1 MRGLLVTLAAVLTL
15 ALTMGVGTALAGN
28 TVGGIAQEQN
38 ASNTIDQYAKA
49 GAVAVNLS
57 PNIAVLNFGDTNQR
71 SSADA
76 GAAAT
81 NVNTGDQ
88 SNQQSQ
94 DAQQSEG
101 RSDGGSIDQ
110 SQQADNTIEQSG
122 TATAAAVNLSPNV
135 AVLNFGDTNQRSSAD
150 AGAAATNINTG
161 DQSNQQSQDA
171 DQQGGGSSDYGYG
184 KQNEDGNGGG
194 SIDQSQN
201 ASNTIDQDASASAKS
216 VNAAP
221 NVAVGNGW
229 GEKGYGKQDGRCK
242 QDKHRGGDTRQT
254 SGSQAGAFAGNVN
267 TGDQSNHQSQD
278 AQQSGD
284 KHDRG
289 YGKQDG
295 KKSDGGS
302 IEQTQNASNTIDQD
316 ASAKAKSFNLSP
328 NVALLNFG
336 DTHQS
341 SSSSAEAFAGNLNT
355 GDQSNS
361 QSQDAQQS
369 GGKGDWYGKKSD
381 GGSIEQ
387 TQNASNT
394 IDQDASAK
402 AKSFNLSP
410 NVAVLNFGDTHQSS
424 SSSAEAFAGNL
435 NTGDQSNCQSQQAN
449 QGGDDCHRAW

>member
-38 ASNTIDQYAKA
+38 ASNTIDQSAKA
-49 GAVAVNLS
+49 GALAVNLS

-76 GAAAT
+76 GAVAT
-81 NVNTGDQ
+81 NV
-88 SNQQSQ
+88 
-94 DAQQSEG
+94 
-101 RSDGGSIDQ
+101 
-110 SQQADNTIEQSG
+110 
-122 TATAAAVNLSPNV
+122 
-135 AVLNFGDTNQRSSAD
+135 
-150 AGAAATNINTG
+150 NTG

-171 DQQGGGSSDYGYG
+171 DQQGGGSSGSGYG

-229 GEKGYGKQDGRCK
+229 GEKGYGKKGSRCK
-242 QDKHRGGDTRQT
+242 QDKHRGGDTRQA

-278 AQQSGD
+278 AQQSGG
-284 KHDRG
+284 KGDRE

-295 KKSDGGS
+295 K
-302 IEQTQNASNTIDQD
+302 QT
-316 ASAKAKSFNLSP
+316 
-328 NVALLNFG
+328 
-336 DTHQS
+336 
-341 SSSSAEAFAGNLNT
+341 
-355 GDQSNS
+355 
-361 QSQDAQQS
+361 
-369 GGKGDWYGKKSD
+369 KG

-449 QGGDDCHRAW
+449 QGGDDCHRAR

>member
-1 MRGLLVTLAAVLTL
+1 M
-15 ALTMGVGTALAGN
+15 
-28 TVGGIAQEQN
+28 
-38 ASNTIDQYAKA
+38 
-49 GAVAVNLS
+49 
-57 PNIAVLNFGDTNQR
+57 
-71 SSADA
+71 
-76 GAAAT
+76 
-81 NVNTGDQ
+81 
-88 SNQQSQ
+88 
-94 DAQQSEG
+94 
-101 RSDGGSIDQ
+101 
-110 SQQADNTIEQSG
+110 
-122 TATAAAVNLSPNV
+122 

-171 DQQGGGSSDYGYG
+171 DQQGGGSSDSGYG

-221 NVAVGNGW
+221 NVAVGNGRD
-229 GEKGYGKQDGRCK
+229 EKGYGKQDSRCK

-295 KKSDGGS
+295 K
-302 IEQTQNASNTIDQD
+302 Q
-316 ASAKAKSFNLSP
+316 
-328 NVALLNFG
+328 
-336 DTHQS
+336 
-341 SSSSAEAFAGNLNT
+341 
-355 GDQSNS
+355 
-361 QSQDAQQS
+361 
-369 GGKGDWYGKKSD
+369 SD

-435 NTGDQSNCQSQQAN
+435 NTGDQSNSQSQDAQ
-449 QGGDDCHRAW
+449 QSGGGRRPALQEERWWLDRADAECVEHDRPGRLREGEVVQPEPERGRPELRGHAPVLEFECRGVRREPEYR